1 MVIMMFQEQRRL
13 IRLCL
18 RRAVFS
24 CLVYNL
30 TGFFSVY
37 FTLSLWL
44 SPHLFLLYS
53 PNNRAVQLRLS
64 LAEEVEEKKRGGGQG
79 SCSTSTR
86 LARPTRTNKQHCLFR
101 SRAQSGCWEPFHVF
115 HQLSHLLSD
124 TPSASVSHS
133 LSLRSICKSERSDET
148 VPVWKKTAGMKSSQP
163 PNVPLPAWWRGDLT
177 GADRQTAALKID
189 LKCTPHARLCEWLMC
204 DCLCADFTSN
214 I

>member
-64 LAEEVEEKKRGGGQG
+64 LAEEVEEKKRGEDREAVRHPLGSLGQHG
-79 SCSTSTR
+79 QTSSIAY
-86 LARPTRTNKQHCLFR
+86 LGVER
-101 SRAQSGCWEPFHVF
+101 SRAAESRFMCFINSVICSQTHPRRPSLTLCRSAPFARVKEVMK
-115 HQLSHLLSD
+115 
-124 TPSASVSHS
+124 PSP
-133 LSLRSICKSERSDET
+133 SERKLLAWSRLSRQMSCCRPDGEET
-148 VPVWKKTAGMKSSQP
+148 SQ
-163 PNVPLPAWWRGDLT
+163 ALT
-177 GADRQTAALKID
+177 DKQL
-189 LKCTPHARLCEWLMC
+189 H
-204 DCLCADFTSN
+204 
-214 I
+214 